1 MAIRNV
7 SRVLEEQFYINFSAG
22 YPANSVSGR
31 TLPLCKLSL
40 VTKKNAQRRLNEITV
55 LTLTTDLHPLNMIL
69 APAEVM
75 TEL

>member
-22 YPANSVSGR
+22 YPANSVSGP

-40 VTKKNAQRRLNEITV
+40 TKKNAQRRLNEITV